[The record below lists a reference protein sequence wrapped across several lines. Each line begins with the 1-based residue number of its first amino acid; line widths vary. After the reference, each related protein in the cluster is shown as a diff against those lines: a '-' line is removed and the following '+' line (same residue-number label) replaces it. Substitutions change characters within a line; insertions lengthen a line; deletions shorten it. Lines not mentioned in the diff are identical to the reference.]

1 MLVLSFKNGNDD
13 PTRNSFDDKPIYDQS
28 VKTNK
33 KCMKNLLKGKETMI
47 VQQEILLDYFY
58 HQKYYKVI
66 GIDLSRQVNT
76 SIPQKIN
83 FVGKLEE
90 EDGATMIFIAEKQQK
105 TILDNGISKNIK
117 YIERRK

>member
-1 MLVLSFKNGNDD
+1 MPLVEIKDFNALVDN
-13 PTRNSFDDKPIYDQS
+13 KPIYDHS
-28 VKTNK
+28 VKTN
-33 KCMKNLLKGKETMI
+33 KCMKNLLKGTETMI

-58 HQKYYKVI
+58 HQKYYKLI
-66 GIDLSRQVNT
+66 GIDLSRQANT

-90 EDGATMIFIAEKQQK
+90 EDGATMISIAEKKQK
-105 TILDNGISKNIK
+105 TILDNGTSKNIK